1 MKSSIEAQAEE
12 MVQAAM
18 PVLNQIAA
26 SLRQGTNT
34 GTGYDKL
41 SHSLLAQ
48 LPDTVSVHEAFAL
61 GFIASIK
68 VDLKLAELVAD
79 A

>member
-1 MKSSIEAQAEE
+1 MRSSIEDRAEK

-18 PVLNQIAA
+18 PVIERIAA
-26 SLRQGTNT
+26 SLQQGTNT
-34 GTGYDKL
+34 GTGYEKL